1 MAAPVGISDVDIAKA
16 LILKHGIFAHAAEIL
31 GISRAAVAQRVK
43 ANPDLKKVVD
53 DIGEVILDTCEST
66 VYASVRDGDARL
78 AMDVLRQKGR
88 ARGFGNKT
96 ELTGADG
103 GAIQV
108 AGEMKITVEYVQP
121 ANPDDPEVVL

>member
-1 MAAPVGISDVDIAKA
+1 VSAPLGITDVEIAKA
-16 LILKHGIFAHAAEIL
+16 LILKQGIMSHAAELL
-31 GISRAAVAQRVK
+31 GVTRGAITKRVN

-53 DIGEVILDTCEST
+53 DLAEVMLDTAESV

-78 AMDVLRQKGR
+78 AMDYLKQKGR

-108 AGEMKITVEYVQP
+108 AGEMKVTVEYIQP

>member
-16 LILKHGIFAHAAEIL
+16 LILKQGILAHAAEIL
-31 GISRAAVAQRVK
+31 GVSRAAVAQRIK
-43 ANPDLKKVVD
+43 ANPDLKKVAD
-53 DIGEVILDTCEST
+53 DIAEVLLDSAEST
-66 VYASVRDGDARL
+66 VYVAMREGDARL
-78 AMDVLRQKGR
+78 AMDYLKQKGR

-108 AGEMKITVEYVQP
+108 AGEMKVTIEYVQP
-121 ANPDDPEVVL
+121 TSTDDSEPVL